1 MLTRRSP
8 TIALVTVLV
17 AVFGFLPIVN
27 WIPGGHQAP
36 WYATMVSGWIN
47 GSAIVLGSGLVLAI
61 FSRRVDILWRDRAL
75 DRLVD
80 LWREWPYRVSLV
92 VVLIALALYLG
103 RSVANR
109 TGNASNQWRSAL
121 TYPATSDTPE
131 PRDF

>member
-1 MLTRRSP
+1 
-8 TIALVTVLV
+8 
-17 AVFGFLPIVN
+17 
-27 WIPGGHQAP
+27 
-36 WYATMVSGWIN
+36 MVSGWIN